1 MLEPASQD
9 LSPLAWTVRP
19 AGDLSAVPG
28 SVPRQGIEAQV
39 PGCVHADLLRAHLIA
54 HPDRG
59 MAELDQLWVGR
70 TGWEYRCTFDAD
82 NAMFG
87 HDRVDVVFECLDTIA
102 TVMLNGVEI
111 GRSASAFV
119 PHRFDTRKLL
129 HRGRNELVVTFT
141 APIAH
146 IHAED
151 ARLGPLPRNGDWDP
165 FNCIRKPACDFGWDW
180 GPKTAMSGISGPVR
194 LEAWSCVRLESVRT
208 VVQRVSEREWT
219 VAVLASVERSGSSQ
233 DRPVLL
239 RAELDAGRPDDFP
252 VKHVE
257 VISLEPGATHASI
270 TIAVQ
275 DPVLWWPRGHVKPTP
290 FGIRM
295 DEEARRQFGADA
307 PDITHLRCLHD
318 LRVSLETADGET
330 ELGAWPA
337 RIGFRTVEL
346 DTSPDEH
353 GEKFAIRVN
362 GREIFCTGANW
373 VPPPRIPQVHW
384 MPADYIAKSFAAHDY
399 ALVRR
404 AADAGMNMLRVW
416 GGGRYE
422 SEAFY
427 EACDEQGILVWQ
439 DFMFACALY
448 AEEEPLRSLI
458 EQEARHQVTRL
469 SSHPSV
475 VLWCGG
481 NETVWGYQR
490 WGWKERVPE
499 GRTWGAGYW
508 TKMLPDLM
516 RELDPTRPYWANSPW
531 SGSLERDVLD
541 PDRGDR
547 HTWDAEFEG
556 YRASV
561 PRFLSEFGRQGPANY
576 STLARAIGP
585 EHLRV
590 GSHKFEHRQRATG
603 GTAKVIDE
611 AIERYF
617 GKAERSFDEWHYLAQ
632 LLQARA
638 VKIGV
643 SWARCTMPRC
653 SGVLV
658 WQLND
663 VWACPSWS
671 LIDAED
677 RLKPAYFAFKKA
689 AAARACFFHDDPKN
703 PAAGPRLFAVND
715 TDEPW
720 ETTVLLRRVWL
731 GSDVGSAEPGRAEVR
746 VTLPP
751 RSAGVVGVAAS
762 LVGAPAD
769 ARQEMLVLDVP
780 ALGPGARDTWLFAP
794 ERELVEPAPRWK
806 VVPGPVGDDSTTV
819 HLEAL
824 TVMREAIVQA
834 DRIDAGARAQDQV
847 FTLLPGERATVT
859 VNMLA
864 HSPFSVFESAPV
876 VWCAGSRTRG

>member
-1 MLEPASQD
+1 MFEPASQD

-19 AGDLSAVPG
+19 AGDLSHAPD

-59 MAELDQLWVGR
+59 TAELDQLWVGR
-70 TGWEYRCTFDAD
+70 TGWEYRCTFDAEKT
-82 NAMFG
+82 MFV
-87 HDRVDVVFECLDTIA
+87 HDRVDLVFECLDTIA

-111 GRSASAFV
+111 GRAASAFV

-129 HRGRNELVVTFT
+129 RRGTNELVVTFT

-208 VVQRVSEREWT
+208 LVRRVSEHEWT
-219 VAVLASVERSGSSQ
+219 VEVNTRLNWTGPPRDDPTVLLAHVETRTPDEGPTRYAEAASVS
-233 DRPVLL
+233 V
-239 RAELDAGRPDDFP
+239 
-252 VKHVE
+252 
-257 VISLEPGATHASI
+257 
-270 TIAVQ
+270 AVSRVGVTLQ
-275 DPVLWWPRGHVKPTP
+275 VADPALWWPRGY
-290 FGIRM
+290 G
-295 DEEARRQFGADA
+295 EAA
-307 PDITHLRCLHD
+307 LHD
-318 LRVSLETADGET
+318 LTVTLQSADGSCT
-330 ELGAWPA
+330 YGSWSGKL
-337 RIGFRTVEL
+337 GFRTVEL

-373 VPPPRIPQVHW
+373 VPLPVLPHGHW
-384 MPADYIAKSFAAHDY
+384 MPAEQAAKFSAAHDD

-422 SEAFY
+422 SEALY

-458 EQEARHQVTRL
+458 EQEARYQLSRL

-508 TKMLPDLM
+508 TKMLPDLV

-531 SGSLERDVLD
+531 SGSLERDVLE

-590 GSHKFEHRQRATG
+590 DSHKFEHRQRATG

-611 AIERYF
+611 AIEKYF
-617 GKAERSFDEWHYLAQ
+617 GKADRSFDEWHYLAQ

-677 RLKPAYFAFKKA
+677 RLKPAYFAFRKA
-689 AAARACFFHDDPKN
+689 AAARACFFHDDPKHA
-703 PAAGPRLFAVND
+703 AAGPRLFAVND

-720 ETTVLLRRVWL
+720 ETTALLRRVWL
-731 GSDVGSAEPGRAEVR
+731 GSDAGSAEPGRAEVR

-751 RSAGVVGVAAS
+751 RSAGAVGVASA

-780 ALGPGARDTWLFAP
+780 ALGPGARDTWLFVAD
-794 ERELVEPAPRWK
+794 RELVEPAPRWK

-824 TVMREAIVQA
+824 TVMREVIVQA
-834 DRIDAGARAQDQV
+834 DRIEPTARVEDQV
-847 FTLLPGERATVT
+847 FTLLPGERATVR

-864 HSPFSVFESAPV
+864 HPPLSVFERAPI
-876 VWCAGSRTRG
+876 VWCANRLGRP